1 MIPVFRLRDITPT
14 PQSPARR
21 AELQEMLRKAIQADE
36 DYKRICKEK
45 GIPYVPCVAADPYG
59 ANYYNGATRR
69 PTQVRLGDIWSK

>member
-1 MIPVFRLRDITPT
+1 MIPVFRLRDIKPT

-36 DYKRICKEK
+36 DYKRICEEK

-59 ANYYNGATRR
+59 STYSTGQTKR
-69 PTQVRLGDIWSK
+69 PSLGNLWPI